1 MNEYKNTD
9 MSNAIAEYIHVSRY
23 RDILRLRY
31 CEGMTFAEMTAE
43 AKHLMS
49 HRGRAMRRFSKM
61 LALCEEENHA
71 DK

>member
-31 CEGMTFAEMTAE
+31 CEGMTFAEIGE
-43 AKHLMS
+43 ATNFSEQHVKRICYAYKDLLMS
-49 HRGRAMRRFSKM
+49 R
-61 LALCEEENHA
+61 L
-71 DK
+71 